1 MINTI
6 IANLIKIEFFFTI
19 KGTNYIIIITNDT
32 NNSFRLYLKDSKAQ
46 EHIYTVDDIFYKNRN
61 TDELSSRV
69 KKELIK
75 IQLKNTFNKGS
86 YYYLN
91 LFLRDSVFKNLNIN
105 KEKLKEAIKEKLKIQ
120 TEDQLELE
128 ASRTFNLRYNSR
140 EKVFTMSFMQT
151 SWEEK
156 EEVEIYISLNDI

>member
-1 MINTI
+1 
-6 IANLIKIEFFFTI
+6 
-19 KGTNYIIIITNDT
+19 
-32 NNSFRLYLKDSKAQ
+32 LKDSKAQ
-46 EHIYTVDDIFYKNRN
+46 EHIYTVDDIFYKNSN
-61 TDELSSRV
+61 TDEISNTV
-69 KKELIK
+69 KKEIIK
-75 IQLKNTFNKGS
+75 IQLKNTFNAGS

-91 LFLRDSVFKNLNIN
+91 LLLRDSIFKNLNIN
-105 KEKLKEAIKEKLKIQ
+105 KEKLKKVIKEKLKIQ

-140 EKVFTMSFMQT
+140 EEVFTMSFMQT